1 VTSGLAGS
9 GGCSRRAFFVQAA
22 NGPVSAEQE
31 ARMNRFTVVAVL
43 LLAAGGCAG
52 EDSLAGEAQAVG
64 STISLRREHVV
75 GDIYHHELVV
85 AIGQGPNARLRLHR
99 VVRESAPWVPR
110 PTAGGA
116 MLLHGD
122 FSTFVTS
129 FAPTLGDPASP
140 APGLAP
146 YLAAQGL
153 DVWGADRRWTLAEE
167 DTSDFAGMTAAQE
180 LDDLREALALARA
193 TRAATG
199 QGGDRLAL
207 VGFSHGAQLAYAYAA
222 VEGARPPAQRHVDA
236 LVPLDFYASF
246 APEDEALRAETCEYA
261 AFERELVAGG
271 SVDAPNDFLIE
282 AGRLART
289 APEEPSPRFPGA
301 TNRGAMLTIVGQTYL
316 FAPFAPA
323 YHLAAPI
330 LDGEAAIGLAESP
343 EPAIA
348 AWLEGATPHQA
359 MAEAADLDALLCGE
373 APLPVAAPLSN
384 IRVPLLYLGAAGGIG
399 SLGLHSTT
407 QVASADVTRLVVQRF
422 GADRRAEDFGH
433 ADLLFANDAPA
444 LAWQP
449 LAAWL
454 LHH

>member
-1 VTSGLAGS
+1 
-9 GGCSRRAFFVQAA
+9 
-22 NGPVSAEQE
+22 
-31 ARMNRFTVVAVL
+31 MNRFS
-43 LLAAGGCAG
+43 LALALALATGGCTA
-52 EDSLAGEAQAVG
+52 EEPLADEAQALDAP
-64 STISLRREHVV
+64 ISLRREHVV
-75 GDIYHHELVV
+75 GDIYHHEIVV
-85 AIGQGPNARLRLHR
+85 ALGDAPNARLRLHR
-99 VVRESAPWVPR
+99 VVRELAPWVPR

-129 FAPTLGDPASP
+129 FLPTLGDPASP

-153 DVWGADRRWTLAEE
+153 DVWGADRRWTLAE
-167 DTSDFAGMTAAQE
+167 DDLSDFAGMTVAQE
-180 LDDLREALALARA
+180 LDDLRAALALARA

-222 VEGARPPAQRHVDA
+222 VEGARPAAQQHVDA

-246 APEDEALRAETCEYA
+246 APEDEALRAAACEYA
-261 AFERELVAGG
+261 AFEYGLVAGG
-271 SVDAPNDFLIE
+271 GDGIDSPNDFLIE

-289 APEEPSPRFPGA
+289 APEEPSPLLPDA
-301 TNRGAMLTIVGQTYL
+301 TNRGAMLTLVGQTYL

-359 MAEAADLDALLCGE
+359 MIEAADLDALLCGQ
-373 APLPVAAPLSN
+373 APLPIAAPLSN
-384 IRVPLLYLGAAGGIG
+384 IRVPLLYIGAAGGIG
-399 SLGLHSTT
+399 SLGVHSTT

-422 GADRRAEDFGH
+422 GPDRRAEDFGH